1 MKEKKITEQS
11 LFLKNLFS
19 IALPIILQ
27 NFLSSLVNMLD
38 TIMVGQLGHI
48 EIAAVGLANQI
59 FFVMTIVIFGI
70 ASGGAIFITQYW
82 GKKDTDG
89 MLRSTGVM
97 LSASIVVSIFFFLM
111 ATFAPEFCLSIY
123 SKDQEVI
130 QKSSPYLKVVAPCY
144 IFTAISLAFAQ
155 ALRSTEKVRLPM
167 VATSISV
174 VVNTILNF
182 ILIFGIKLGDTQ
194 LIKPYGIVGAAIA
207 TVISRIIECVI
218 LLSFA
223 YAKKF
228 EIAVNPKR
236 WFKYQVGFL
245 PRYLRIC
252 FPVLINETLWG
263 FGNSLQN
270 SIYAHAGTD
279 IFSAFS
285 ITCTISNL
293 IWTFFIGCGNAAAIL
308 IGKKIGEQKHEE
320 AQILAKKLTSFMA
333 ISACILALLLIPLAL
348 SLPIFFKVKA
358 DVMKMARIFL
368 YMTAALYPLFA
379 MNMCLV
385 VGVCR
390 SGGDSIYGTIMDVG
404 FMWALA
410 LPLGFC
416 AVKFWNLPFW
426 GIFICI
432 HTEDIFK
439 TTMGL
444 IRLKSGKWLHD
455 VTTN

>member
-1 MKEKKITEQS
+1 MKQKRLTDNN
-11 LFLKNLFS
+11 LFLKNLFT

-97 LSASIVVSIFFFLM
+97 ISASIVVSIFFFFS

-123 SKDQEVI
+123 SDDQEVI
-130 QKSSPYLKVVAPCY
+130 VKASPYLKAVAPCY
-144 IFTAISLAFAQ
+144 IFTAVSLAFGQ
-155 ALRSTEKVRLPM
+155 ALRSTEKVKLPM
-167 VATSISV
+167 IATSVSV

-182 ILIFGIKLGDTQ
+182 ILIFGIKINGTQ
-194 LIKPYGIVGAAIA
+194 IIKAYGIVGAAIA
-207 TVISRIIECVI
+207 TVISRIIECII

-228 EIAVNPKR
+228 EIAANPKR
-236 WFKYQVGFL
+236 WFKYQPGFL

-270 SIYAHAGTD
+270 SIYGHAGTD

-293 IWTFFIGCGNAAAIL
+293 VWTFFIGCGNAAAIL
-308 IGKKIGEQKHEE
+308 IGKKIGEQQHEQ
-320 AQILAKKLTSFMA
+320 AQMLAKKLTFFMA
-333 ISACILALLLIPLAL
+333 ISACFLALLLIPLAF
-348 SLPIFFKVKA
+348 SLPFFFKVNPE
-358 DVMKMARIFL
+358 VIHMARVFL
-368 YMTAALYPLFA
+368 YMTAVLYPLFA

-390 SGGDSIYGTIMDVG
+390 SGGDSIYGTFMDIG
-404 FMWALA
+404 FMWILA

-416 AVKFWNLPFW
+416 AVKFWGLPYW
-426 GIFICI
+426 GIFLCI

-439 TTMGL
+439 MTMGL

-455 VTTN
+455 VTVD